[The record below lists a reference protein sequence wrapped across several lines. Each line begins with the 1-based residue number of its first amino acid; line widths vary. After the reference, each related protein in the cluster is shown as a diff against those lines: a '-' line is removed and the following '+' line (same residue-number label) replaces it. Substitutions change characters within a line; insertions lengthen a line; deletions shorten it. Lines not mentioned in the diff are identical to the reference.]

1 MPPASVQRVVSKL
14 DGVESC
20 EVNLVTE
27 KMTVSY
33 DEAKTGP
40 ADFKRAVERAGFG
53 ISPEAQEKAAEKRP
67 EKKSKKRLF
76 GAYNIRSIIGGAA
89 LCFNGANDGEKSTR
103 TVFCGYD

>member
-1 MPPASVQRVVSKL
+1 MPMKEERYNISGMSCAACSASVQRVVSKL

-53 ISPEAQEKAAEKRP
+53 ISPEAQEKAAEKQP
-67 EKKSKKRLF
+67 EKK
-76 GAYNIRSIIGGAA
+76 
-89 LCFNGANDGEKSTR
+89 
-103 TVFCGYD
+103 